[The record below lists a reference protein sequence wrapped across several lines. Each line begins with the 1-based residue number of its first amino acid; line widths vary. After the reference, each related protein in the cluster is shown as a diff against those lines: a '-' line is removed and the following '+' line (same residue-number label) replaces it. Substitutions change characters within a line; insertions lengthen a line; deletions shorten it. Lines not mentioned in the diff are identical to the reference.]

1 METEMGTGKR
11 KRGQKVLIVG
21 NLAGSGKV
29 SQVTELCLKCQELL
43 QAAPES
49 DNGARSG
56 LMTKGSVKQRAC
68 FLLREPPSWRTL

>member
-1 METEMGTGKR
+1 METEMGMGKR

-49 DNGARSG
+49 GRQRCQVWINDEGICE
-56 LMTKGSVKQRAC
+56 TKGL
-68 FLLREPPSWRTL
+68 FPS

>member
-49 DNGARSG
+49 G
-56 LMTKGSVKQRAC
+56 
-68 FLLREPPSWRTL
+68 